1 MMKSIAKIISL
12 YSSAFLLALSCNT
25 TRNSIKKENNLSY
38 QPSTPKVEG
47 WVTQSEIS
55 ALQKQPIVDFKT
67 TLTEGIPVIE
77 INSDEQFQTIDGFGY
92 TLTGGSVAVINTLQ
106 PRVRKKLLNEIFG
119 QTEQGIGVS
128 YIRLSIG
135 ASDLNDR
142 VFSYNDIPEGQVDM
156 ELSTFSLSNDK
167 ALIAMIKEILA
178 INPKIKFMAV
188 PWSPP
193 VWMKTNQSSI
203 GGSLKP
209 EYYSVYAQYFVKYIQ
224 EMKKLGI
231 EIDAIC
237 PQNEPLHP
245 GNNPSMYMTSMEQG
259 EFIKNHLGPAFK
271 KANIKTKIVLYDHN
285 LDHPEYVTDIL
296 NDKEAY
302 PYIDGSAFHL
312 YAGQISVMGEI
323 QKAFPH
329 KNLYFTEQWTGSK
342 EVFLGSFN
350 WHIKNT
356 IIGSM
361 RNWSKISLQ
370 WNLANDEMFKPHTE
384 GGCTECKGAIT
395 IHPNSSYTKN
405 SPFYNIAHASKFV
418 PVGSK
423 RIASTETDE
432 IFSVAFL
439 TPKGKIAVIVQNG
452 KNQPVEF
459 NLKHKKNIAQLAL
472 PANAVATY
480 VF

>member
-1 MMKSIAKIISL
+1 MVNNIAKKFAL
-12 YSSAFLLALSCNT
+12 CVSAILLMLSCNATRSSISKKNNT
-25 TRNSIKKENNLSY
+25 TQSSA
-38 QPSTPKVEG
+38 QKVEG
-47 WVTQSEIS
+47 WVTQSENS
-55 ALQKQPIVDFKT
+55 ALQKQSAVDFKT
-67 TLTEGIPVIE
+67 SINTELPLIE
-77 INSDEQFQTIDGFGY
+77 VNSKEQFQTIDGFGY
-92 TLTGGSVAVINTLQ
+92 TLTGGSVEVINRLQ
-106 PRVRKKLLNEIFG
+106 PQVRKNLLNQVFG
-119 QTEQGIGVS
+119 QNEQGIGVS

-135 ASDLNDR
+135 ASDLNGS
-142 VFSYNDIPEGQVDM
+142 VFSYNDLPAGQVDTQ
-156 ELSTFSLSNDK
+156 LSKFSLSKDK
-167 ALIAMIKEILA
+167 ALIEMIKEILA

-224 EMKKLGI
+224 EMKKMGI
-231 EIDAIC
+231 EIDAVC

-245 GNNPSMYMTSMEQG
+245 GNNPSMYMTSKEQG
-259 EFIKNHLGPAFK
+259 EFIKKHLGPAFR

-296 NDKEAY
+296 SDKEAY
-302 PYIDGSAFHL
+302 PYINGSAFHL
-312 YAGQISVMGEI
+312 YAGKISVMGEVH
-323 QKAFPH
+323 KAFPQ
-329 KNLYFTEQWTGSK
+329 KDLYFTEQWTGGK
-342 EVFLGSFN
+342 EAFLGSFN
-350 WHIKNT
+350 WHIKNA

-370 WNLANDEMFKPHTE
+370 WNLANDTDFKPHTQ

-395 IHPNSSYTKN
+395 INSNSSYTKN

-418 PVGSK
+418 PAGSK
-423 RIASTETDE
+423 RIYSTEAE
-432 IFSVAFL
+432 ELFSVAFL
-439 TPKGKIAVIVQNG
+439 TPSGKIAVIVQNA
-452 KNQPVEF
+452 KNQAVEF
-459 NLKHKKNIAQLAL
+459 HLKYHNKVAKLAL